1 MVTDDFAIPQD
12 IADTVVE
19 RGAYADQRASD
30 AFRWLRA
37 NQPFGRAE
45 PKGYDPMW
53 VVTRHADIREIS
65 LQNRVFLNGGRQ
77 IILTSKADLEEVYR
91 LRSKDGQNARNLIQM
106 DLPEH
111 AKYRMLTQSWF
122 MPSNLR
128 KIEGE
133 VRATARQFVEKLL
146 ATGGQC
152 EFVRTVA
159 LHYPMR
165 IVMTILGVPVE
176 DEPLMH
182 KLTQQIFAQDEQS
195 EAEGAGSIDQRK
207 SNLEA
212 ARLEFAR
219 YFGELAEDRRRNP
232 RGDLATVI
240 ANARIDGDPMPVGQE
255 LGYFILMATAGH
267 DTTTNGTAGSMLAL
281 AQHPGEFAKLKA
293 DPALIPKLVEEA
305 VRWTTPVKHFMRNA
319 REDAEV
325 AGRKIAKGDLL
336 MLSYYSANRDE
347 TVWEDPYSFRVDR
360 PDNGHLAF
368 GHGAHVCLGQFLA
381 RMELRLFWEELL
393 PHIKSLGLDGVA
405 TTHPANFIN
414 GPNHIPLV
422 FEPA

>member
-1 MVTDDFAIPQD
+1 MTIVIPQD
-12 IADTVVE
+12 IADTIVE
-19 RGAYADQRASD
+19 RGAYADERASD

-37 NQPFGRAE
+37 NIPFGKAE
-45 PKGYDPMW
+45 PKGFDPMW

-65 LQNRVFLNGGRQ
+65 LQNRTFLNGGRQ

-91 LRSKDGQNARNLIQM
+91 LRSKDGQDARNLIQM
-106 DLPEH
+106 DLPQH
-111 AKYRMLTQSWF
+111 GKYRMMTQSWF

-128 KIEGE
+128 KIEDE
-133 VRATARQFVEKLL
+133 VRATARHYVDKLL
-146 ATGGQC
+146 ATGGKC
-152 EFVRTVA
+152 DFVKEVA

-165 IVMTILGVPVE
+165 VVMTILGVPIE

-195 EAEGAGSIDQRK
+195 DTGSLEDRK

-219 YFGELAEDRRRNP
+219 YFGALAEDRRRNP

-240 ANARIDGDPMPVGQE
+240 ANAKIDGKPLPFGQE

-281 AQHPGEFAKLKA
+281 AQNPGEFAKLKT
-293 DPALIPKLVEEA
+293 DPSLIPNLAEEA

-319 REDAEV
+319 AHDAEV
-325 AGRKIAKGDLL
+325 GGHKIAKGDML

-347 TVWEDPYSFRVDR
+347 AVWDDPYSFRVDR

-393 PHIKSLGLDGVA
+393 PHVKSLGLEGEA
-405 TTHPANFIN
+405 TIHPANFIN
-414 GPNHIPLV
+414 GPNFIPLV
-422 FEPA
+422 FEAA

>member
-1 MVTDDFAIPQD
+1 MTTAIPQD
-12 IADTVVE
+12 IADTIVE
-19 RGAYADQRASD
+19 RGAYADERASD
-30 AFRWLRA
+30 AFRWLR
-37 NQPFGRAE
+37 NNIPLGKTE
-45 PKGYDPMW
+45 PKGFDPMW

-65 LQNRVFLNGGRQ
+65 LQNRTFLNGGRQ

-91 LRSKDGQNARNLIQM
+91 LRSKDGQAARNLIQM

-111 AKYRMLTQSWF
+111 GKYRMMTQSWF

-128 KIEGE
+128 KIEDE
-133 VRATARQFVEKLL
+133 VRATARHYVDKMLE
-146 ATGGQC
+146 TGGKC
-152 EFVRTVA
+152 DFVKEVA

-165 IVMTILGVPVE
+165 VIMTILGVPIE

-195 EAEGAGSIDQRK
+195 DTGSLEDRK
-207 SNLEA
+207 SNLEE

-219 YFGELAEDRRRNP
+219 YFGALAEDRRRNP

-240 ANARIDGDPMPVGQE
+240 ATAKIDGEPLPFGQE

-293 DPALIPKLVEEA
+293 DPSLIPVMAEEA

-319 REDAEV
+319 AQDAEV
-325 AGRKIAKGDLL
+325 AGHKIAKGDML

-347 TVWEDPYSFRVDR
+347 AVWEDPYSFRVDR

-381 RMELRLFWEELL
+381 RMELCLFWEELL
-393 PHIKSLGLDGVA
+393 PHVKSLGLDGEA
-405 TTHPANFIN
+405 TIHPANFIN
-414 GPNHIPLV
+414 GPNFIPLV
-422 FEPA
+422 FESA

>member
-1 MVTDDFAIPQD
+1 M
-12 IADTVVE
+12 
-19 RGAYADQRASD
+19 
-30 AFRWLRA
+30 
-37 NQPFGRAE
+37 
-45 PKGYDPMW
+45 
-53 VVTRHADIREIS
+53 
-65 LQNRVFLNGGRQ
+65 FLNGCRQ

-91 LRSKDGQNARNLIQM
+91 LRSKDGQDARNLIQM

-133 VRATARQFVEKLL
+133 VRATARQFVDKLL
-146 ATGGQC
+146 ATGGRC
-152 EFVRTVA
+152 EFVETVA

-165 IVMTILGVPVE
+165 VVMTILGVPVE

-182 KLTQQIFAQDEQS
+182 KLTQQIFTQDEQS
-195 EAEGAGSIDQRK
+195 DGEGAISSHDRK
-207 SNLEA
+207 SSLEA
-212 ARLEFAR
+212 ARQEFAR
-219 YFGELAEDRRRNP
+219 FFGALAEDRRRNP

-240 ANARIDGDPMPVGQE
+240 ANAKIDGEPLPFGQE

-281 AQHPGEFAKLKA
+281 AQNPGEFAKLKA
-293 DPALIPKLVEEA
+293 DPSLITSMVEES

-319 REDAEV
+319 KEDAEV
-325 AGRKIAKGDLL
+325 AGRRIAKGDLL

-347 TVWEDPYSFRVDR
+347 AVWDDPYSFRVDR
-360 PDNGHLAF
+360 PNNGHLAF

-393 PHIKSLGLDGVA
+393 PRIKSLGLDGEA

-414 GPNHIPLV
+414 GPNHVPLV
-422 FEPA
+422 FVPN